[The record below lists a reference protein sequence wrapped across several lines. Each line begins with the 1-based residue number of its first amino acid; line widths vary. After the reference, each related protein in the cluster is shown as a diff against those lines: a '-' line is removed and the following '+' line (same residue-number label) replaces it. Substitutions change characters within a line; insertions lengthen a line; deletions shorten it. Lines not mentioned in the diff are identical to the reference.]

1 MVSYCIPSKMPLITL
16 EEEID
21 LTAVHADL
29 VNIEERIVQATSK
42 HNEFL
47 KELGLP
53 PLPIANEG

>member
-1 MVSYCIPSKMPLITL
+1 MGSYCIPCKMLLITL

-29 VNIEERIVQATSK
+29 VNLEERIVQATSK

-53 PLPIANEG
+53 PLPLANEG

>member
-1 MVSYCIPSKMPLITL
+1 MITL

-29 VNIEERIVQATSK
+29 VNLEERIVQATSK

-53 PLPIANEG
+53 PLPLANEG